1 MRIGTG
7 IIGWGAIAENLHAP
21 CLSGMEE
28 CDLIAVCDTREERLA
43 HAKSEYGCEGYRDID
58 EFLAHPGLQMAVVA
72 LPNYLHGPTGVRV
85 LEAGKNVVIE
95 KPMSFSLSETEYML
109 QIAQKNGLIVTTH
122 QNRRWDPDYLELKR
136 ILNEGHIGKPLMI
149 QSRHLGGPWKKT
161 WAGSKKFTGSA
172 PFMSFGPHLLDQILM
187 LAPSGPIHVSGIL
200 KSIVHEHDYF
210 NSYLTFSDGSTA
222 LVEMSKGN
230 RLKAFPRFH
239 IACEKGDLMVMIDEK
254 QGHWLHKRIDEKET
268 EIRKIPAPPKFHLQS
283 RPFYRNI
290 FSAIRGEASLIVTPE
305 QGRRYV
311 ATADAIVR
319 SAQEHKTIL
328 VDI

>member
-1 MRIGTG
+1 
-7 IIGWGAIAENLHAP
+7 
-21 CLSGMEE
+21 
-28 CDLIAVCDTREERLA
+28 
-43 HAKSEYGCEGYRDID
+43 
-58 EFLAHPGLQMAVVA
+58 
-72 LPNYLHGPTGVRV
+72 
-85 LEAGKNVVIE
+85 
-95 KPMSFSLSETEYML
+95 
-109 QIAQKNGLIVTTH
+109 
-122 QNRRWDPDYLELKR
+122 
-136 ILNEGHIGKPLMI
+136 MI

-254 QGHWLHKRIDEKET
+254 QGHWLHKRIDGKET
-268 EIRKIPAPPKFHLQS
+268 EIRKIPDPPEFHLQS